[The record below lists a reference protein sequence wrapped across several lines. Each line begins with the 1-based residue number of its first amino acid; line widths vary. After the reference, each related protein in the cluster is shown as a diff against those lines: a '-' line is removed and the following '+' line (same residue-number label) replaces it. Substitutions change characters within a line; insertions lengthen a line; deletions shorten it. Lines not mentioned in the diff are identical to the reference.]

1 LIITSENKHKT
12 HQLTTSGNFVW
23 NRYFAEFSGT
33 FLMVLLG
40 CGSVSLGWSPL
51 AISIT
56 FGISVF
62 TAIMIFQPISGA
74 HINPAVSIAFAA
86 KGDLETKALPG
97 YIIAQCLGACIAA
110 MIVVDGATV
119 PNVSIANTWAIEIA
133 ITLLLMYSIHVLV
146 RKEASLFKLAFG
158 VGLMVAV
165 LSFSFG
171 EFTGASM
178 NPARTMG
185 PNIATGSGNL
195 ILYSVAPVI
204 GAVLSNFIPEPLD
217 EEL

>member
-1 LIITSENKHKT
+1 MNM
-12 HQLTTSGNFVW
+12 W
-23 NRYFAEFSGT
+23 NRYLSEFSGT

-40 CGSVSLGWSPL
+40 CGSVALGWSHL

-62 TAIMIFQPISGA
+62 AAIMLFQPISGA

-86 KGDLETKALPG
+86 KGDLETEALPG
-97 YIIAQCLGACIAA
+97 YIISQCLGAWLAA
-110 MIVVDGATV
+110 MIVLDGATE
-119 PNVSIANTWAIEIA
+119 PSVSIPLTWGIEIM

-146 RKEASLFKLAFG
+146 RRKSSLFTLSLG
-158 VGLMVAV
+158 VGLMVSV
-165 LSFSFG
+165 ISFFFG
-171 EFTGASM
+171 EFTGSSM
-178 NPARTMG
+178 NPARSLG
-185 PNIATGSGNL
+185 PNIVTDSGNL
-195 ILYSVAPVI
+195 ILYTVAPVI